1 MAADVRLAITGR
13 LLTLDTG
20 LPVTWENEDFTPP
33 ADGYLDVQLFRSATD
48 RQYVE
53 HGGGTHVT
61 LGFLQVAVMA
71 PKDRGAVAAD
81 RIADQIAAH
90 FPCDLQLGPVRITQT
105 PHVAGGFPDAAF
117 WRCPVTIY
125 FQATV

>member
-20 LPVTWENEDFTPP
+20 MPITWENEDFTPP
-33 ADGYLDVQLFRSATD
+33 ADGYLDVQLFRSGTE
-48 RQYVE
+48 RQYVQSA
-53 HGGGTHVT
+53 GTHVM

-81 RIADQIAAH
+81 RIADQIVAH
-90 FPCDLQLGPVRITQT
+90 FPADLQLGPVRITQT
-105 PHVAGGFPDAAF
+105 PHVAGGFPDGAL
-117 WRCPVTIY
+117 WRVPVTIY
-125 FQATV
+125 FEATV